1 MNNKHENQLCAKFIS
16 AILRPLLKRKGKTKL
31 GNEKN
36 KNSFVEEKK
45 KSLLRCCPNVVLVI
59 VVLMAA
65 ACFTIPQT
73 YIDTHSSQH

>member
-45 KSLLRCCPNVVLVI
+45 NHFFVVVRMLFLLLWC
-59 VVLMAA
+59 
-65 ACFTIPQT
+65 
-73 YIDTHSSQH
+73 